1 LRKLL
6 TVLVTAG
13 ACVALGGCFAD
24 SGPSGPTLA
33 GGFGLYLQDEGP
45 DVKLA
50 YGLADSDD
58 VALMLQCTKGSG
70 AIQVTDVARDSAR
83 PALVLTSND
92 GVSVLA
98 ASLQPNPEGQAPLLA
113 AQTTVDSP
121 ALVAFRHTGRIAVRN
136 GDFRYGITATGAER
150 REVGRFFAACG
161 PARRTQGD
169 RVA

>member
-121 ALVAFRHTGRIAVRN
+121 ALVAFRHTGR
-136 GDFRYGITATGAER
+136 TGAER